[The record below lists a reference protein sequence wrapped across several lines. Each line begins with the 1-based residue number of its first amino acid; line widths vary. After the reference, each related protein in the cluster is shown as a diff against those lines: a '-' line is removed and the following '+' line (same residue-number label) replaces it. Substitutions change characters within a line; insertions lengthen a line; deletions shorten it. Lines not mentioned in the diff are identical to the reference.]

1 MKVEII
7 TIGDEILIGQ
17 IVDTNS
23 AWISKELNKAGFE
36 VERITSIHDDEKQI
50 TETITQSLLRVDVV
64 LITGGIGPTND
75 DITKNTLCKLF
86 NSTLVFDEY
95 TFKQI
100 EKLLADRPLAL
111 NELTKTQAM
120 VPDKATIITN
130 TVGTAP
136 ITWFD
141 VDNNKVV
148 VSMPG
153 VPFEMKKVMS
163 EEIIPRLKKKYK
175 PNSII
180 HKTVLVS
187 GYPESALAIKIAEW
201 ERNLPKIIKLAYLPQ
216 FGIVKLRL
224 SAVVDCDYN
233 TIVNE
238 IDIEIDKLKTL
249 LGNSIV
255 SDEDISLEALIG
267 KILASKLKTLSIAES
282 CTGGDISKRITSISG
297 SSRYFKGSVVAY
309 DNSVK
314 INILD
319 VNIEDLQTEGAV
331 SESVVRQMAEG
342 VRKLLNTDYA
352 IATSGIAGPMGG
364 TDDKPVGT
372 IWIAVCSESECIAKK
387 FHFKYERNVNIE
399 RTTQTALLM
408 LLEVINQN

>member
-50 TETITQSLLRVDVV
+50 TETIIQSLSRVDVV

-86 NSTLVFDEY
+86 HSTLVFDEY

-100 EKLLADRPLAL
+100 ENLLADRPLAL

-120 VPDKATIITN
+120 VPDKATI
-130 TVGTAP
+130 
-136 ITWFD
+136 TWFD
-141 VDNNKVV
+141 VDKNKVV

-201 ERNLPKIIKLAYLPQ
+201 ENNLPRIIKLAYLPQ

-233 TIVNE
+233 YNTIVNE
-238 IDIEIDKLKTL
+238 IDIEIDKLKIL

-267 KILASKLKTLSIAES
+267 EILASKLKTLSIAES

-314 INILD
+314 TNILD

-331 SESVVRQMAEG
+331 SETVVRQMAEG
-342 VRKLLNTDYA
+342 VRKLLKTDYA

-387 FHFKYERNVNIE
+387 FHFKYERNLNIE